1 MKVVYD
7 PGEKEQLEK
16 IHSQYGKFVFGDE
29 SKGKTYGLTFNVTNP
44 AIAEYVLT
52 GLLNSNLKDFDMGI
66 EMKNNEYDVV
76 GARRSE
82 LKRENMEYID
92 KPLWYWKKKKK

>member
-7 PGEKEQLEK
+7 PGEKERLEK

-29 SKGKTYGLTFNVTNP
+29 SEGKTYGLTFKVTNP

-52 GLLNSNLKDFDMGI
+52 GLLYDHLNDFDIGI
-66 EMKNNEYDVV
+66 DVQSIEFDTI
-76 GARRSE
+76 AMNRSE
-82 LKRENMEYID
+82 LKRELMDYID
-92 KPLWYWKKKKK
+92 KLL

>member
-7 PGEKEQLEK
+7 PGEKERLKK

-29 SKGKTYGLTFNVTNP
+29 SEGKTYCLTFNVTNP

-52 GLLNSNLKDFDMGI
+52 GLLHNNLKDFDIGI
-66 EMKNNEYDVV
+66 DVQSIELD
-76 GARRSE
+76 ALTKRRSE
-82 LKRENMEYID
+82 LKRELMDYID
-92 KPLWYWKKKKK
+92 KLL

>member
-29 SKGKTYGLTFNVTNP
+29 SKGKTYGLTFDVTNP

-52 GLLNSNLKDFDMGI
+52 GLLNSNLKDFDIGI
-66 EMKNNEYDVV
+66 DVQSIEFDV
-76 GARRSE
+76 LATRRSE
-82 LKRENMEYID
+82 LKRELMDYFD
-92 KPLWYWKKKKK
+92 KLL

>member
-29 SKGKTYGLTFNVTNP
+29 SKGKTYGLTLDVTNP

-52 GLLNSNLKDFDMGI
+52 GLLNSNLKDFDIGI
-66 EMKNNEYDVV
+66 DVQSIEFDV
-76 GARRSE
+76 LATRRSE
-82 LKRENMEYID
+82 LKRELMDYID
-92 KPLWYWKKKKK
+92 KLL

>member
-29 SKGKTYGLTFNVTNP
+29 SKGKTYGLTFDVTNP

-52 GLLNSNLKDFDMGI
+52 GLLNSNLKDFDIGI
-66 EMKNNEYDVV
+66 DVQSIEFDV
-76 GARRSE
+76 LATRRSE
-82 LKRENMEYID
+82 LKRELMDYID
-92 KPLWYWKKKKK
+92 KLL

>member
-7 PGEKEQLEK
+7 LGAMEPLAN

-52 GLLNSNLKDFDMGI
+52 GLLNSNLKDFDIGI
-66 EMKNNEYDVV
+66 DVQSIEFDV
-76 GARRSE
+76 LATRRSE
-82 LKRENMEYID
+82 LKRELMDYID
-92 KPLWYWKKKKK
+92 KLL

>member
-52 GLLNSNLKDFDMGI
+52 GLLNSNLKDFDIGI
-66 EMKNNEYDVV
+66 DVQSIEFDV
-76 GARRSE
+76 RATRRSE
-82 LKRENMEYID
+82 LKRELMDYID
-92 KPLWYWKKKKK
+92 KLL

>member
-52 GLLNSNLKDFDMGI
+52 GLLNSNLKDFDIGI
-66 EMKNNEYDVV
+66 DVQSIEFDV
-76 GARRSE
+76 LAMRRSE
-82 LKRENMEYID
+82 LKRELMDYID
-92 KPLWYWKKKKK
+92 KLL

>member
-52 GLLNSNLKDFDMGI
+52 GLLNSNLKDFDIGI
-66 EMKNNEYDVV
+66 DVQSIELDV
-76 GARRSE
+76 LATRRSE
-82 LKRENMEYID
+82 LKRELMDYID
-92 KPLWYWKKKKK
+92 KLL

>member
-29 SKGKTYGLTFNVTNP
+29 SEGKTYGLTFNVTNP

-52 GLLNSNLKDFDMGI
+52 GLLYNNLKDFDIGI
-66 EMKNNEYDVV
+66 DVQSIEFDV
-76 GARRSE
+76 LATKRSE
-82 LKRENMEYID
+82 LKRELMDYID
-92 KPLWYWKKKKK
+92 KLL

>member
-52 GLLNSNLKDFDMGI
+52 GLLYSNLKDFDIGI
-66 EMKNNEYDVV
+66 DVQSIEFDV
-76 GARRSE
+76 LATRRSE
-82 LKRENMEYID
+82 LKRELMDYID
-92 KPLWYWKKKKK
+92 KLL

>member
-52 GLLNSNLKDFDMGI
+52 GLLNSNLKDFDIGI
-66 EMKNNEYDVV
+66 DVQSIEFDV
-76 GARRSE
+76 LATRRSE
-82 LKRENMEYID
+82 LKRELMDYID
-92 KPLWYWKKKKK
+92 KLL